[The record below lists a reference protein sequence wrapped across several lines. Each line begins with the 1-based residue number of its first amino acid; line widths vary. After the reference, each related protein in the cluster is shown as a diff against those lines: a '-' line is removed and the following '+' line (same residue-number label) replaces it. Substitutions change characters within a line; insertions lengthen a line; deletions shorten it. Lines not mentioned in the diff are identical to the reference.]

1 METWGKL
8 LQKTF
13 WFWCGSYFYDILPN
27 LEDEFAKQVS
37 LEELQERADILSL
50 HIPLDASTEYLVDEN
65 FISKMKKKFLFGQYC
80 KRKKCENFCIGRC

>member
-1 METWGKL
+1 MELLATETWEKL
-8 LQKTF
+8 RQRLSGF
-13 WFWCGSYFYDILPN
+13 GVEVIFYDILPN

-65 FISKMKKKFLFGQYC
+65 FISK
-80 KRKKCENFCIGRC
+80 

>member
-1 METWGKL
+1 MEVI
-8 LQKTF
+8 
-13 WFWCGSYFYDILPN
+13 FYDILPN

-65 FISKMKKKFLFGQYC
+65 FISKMKK
-80 KRKKCENFCIGRC
+80 NFYLVNTAREKM